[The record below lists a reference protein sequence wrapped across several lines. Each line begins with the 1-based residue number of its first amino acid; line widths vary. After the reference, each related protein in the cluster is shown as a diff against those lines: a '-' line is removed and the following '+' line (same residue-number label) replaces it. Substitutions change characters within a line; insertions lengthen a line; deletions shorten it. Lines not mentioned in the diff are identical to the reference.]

1 MNVFQMSKILKILFQ
16 NIRKLLLI
24 AFLTALISSIIVL
37 FVINPR
43 YESSAK
49 ILSSSN
55 TQQTSSGLAGIAAGF
70 GISLPVD
77 GGQSIFSSELFSS
90 IILSNQFL

>member
-1 MNVFQMSKILKILFQ
+1 MKTFQMSKILKILFQ
-16 NIRKLLLI
+16 NIRKLFLI
-24 AFLTALISSIIVL
+24 AFSTALISSIIVL
-37 FVINPR
+37 FLINPR

-70 GISLPVD
+70 GFLYLLMWTIN
-77 GGQSIFSSELFSS
+77 IF
-90 IILSNQFL
+90 I